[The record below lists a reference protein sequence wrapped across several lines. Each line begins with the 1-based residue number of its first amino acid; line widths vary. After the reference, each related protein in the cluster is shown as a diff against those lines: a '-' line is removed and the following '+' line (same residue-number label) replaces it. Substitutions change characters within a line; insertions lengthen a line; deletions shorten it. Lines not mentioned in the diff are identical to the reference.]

1 MTAKAAD
8 SGAAFDNPLMPNA
21 RLRQMYLAMLK
32 AQTLARLLPRRR
44 GDQGTAGLEACLV
57 SPTVDLGPGDLVSDV
72 LTGGAIDFLRGA
84 TLAAV
89 LQPKLAAMKRGERA
103 DCGKAARL
111 INPIDIS
118 ERVWS
123 VLGAAAALKAFAPQ
137 ADSHAPV
144 DADAQQAGVVVFYLL
159 PDQLP
164 TPLLRKALTYAREK
178 ALPVLF
184 VVLPAPTPKDAQGT
198 TSSISSVALRSGVPG
213 MPVDAQDAVAIY
225 RVAQEAIGHAR
236 IGGGPALI
244 ESMQFVVEGGKK
256 RGSAHDAV
264 AGLQQYILQRRV
276 ATRAWMDREAASFAK
291 LAAAAKAASK
301 GMKA

>member
-1 MTAKAAD
+1 MTAEAAA

-32 AQTLARLLPRRR
+32 ARELARLFPRRR

-72 LTGGAIDFLRGA
+72 LSGGAVDFLRGA
-84 TLAAV
+84 TLAAAM
-89 LQPKLAAMKRGERA
+89 QPGLVAKKRGVHA
-103 DCGKAARL
+103 DCGQAARL
-111 INPIDIS
+111 INPIDIV

-123 VLGAAAALKAFAPQ
+123 VLGAAAALKALAP
-137 ADSHAPV
+137 HAKE
-144 DADAQQAGVVVFYLL
+144 DAEAQPAGVVVFYLL

-164 TPLLRKALTYAREK
+164 TALLRKALTFAREK

-184 VVLPAPTPKDAQGT
+184 VVLPAPPPKEAKGT
-198 TSSISSVALRSGVPG
+198 TSSTSSIAQRCGVPG
-213 MPVDAQDAVAIY
+213 MPVDAHDAVAIY

-244 ESMQFVVEGGKK
+244 ESMQFIVEGSKK
-256 RGSAHDAV
+256 RGQVNDAV
-264 AGLQQYILQRRV
+264 SGLEQYILQRRV
-276 ATRAWMDREAASFAK
+276 ATQAWMDREAASFEK
-291 LAAAAKAASK
+291 QAAAAKTASK
-301 GMKA
+301 

>member
-1 MTAKAAD
+1 MTAEAAD

-32 AQTLARLLPRRR
+32 ARTLARLLPRRR
-44 GDQGTAGLEACLV
+44 SDLGTTGLEACLV

-72 LTGGAIDFLRGA
+72 LTGGAVDFLRGA

-89 LQPKLAAMKRGERA
+89 LQPKLAAKKRGERA

-123 VLGAAAALKAFAPQ
+123 ALGAAAALKALAPHTK
-137 ADSHAPV
+137 DHAPV
-144 DADAQQAGVVVFYLL
+144 NADLQQAGVVVLYLL
-159 PDQLP
+159 PDQVP
-164 TPLLRKALTYAREK
+164 TALLRKALTYAQER

-184 VVLPAPTPKDAQGT
+184 VVLPTPPPKDAKGT
-198 TSSISSVALRSGVPG
+198 TSSISSIALRCSVPG

-256 RGSAHDAV
+256 RGPAHDAV
-264 AGLQQYILQRRV
+264 SGLEQYILQRRV

-301 GMKA
+301 V

>member
-1 MTAKAAD
+1 MTAEAAD

-32 AQTLARLLPRRR
+32 ARTVARLLPGRR
-44 GDQGTAGLEACLV
+44 GDGSAAGLEACLV

-72 LTGGAIDFLRGA
+72 LNGGAVDFLRGA

-89 LQPKLAAMKRGERA
+89 LQPKLAPKKRGERA

-123 VLGAAAALKAFAPQ
+123 ALGAAAALKAFAPHTK
-137 ADSHAPV
+137 AHAAPNIE
-144 DADAQQAGVVVFYLL
+144 AQQAGVVVFYLL
-159 PDQLP
+159 PNQLP
-164 TPLLRKALTYAREK
+164 TPLLRKALTFAREK

-184 VVLPAPTPKDAQGT
+184 VVLPASPPNDGKGT
-198 TSSISSVALRSGVPG
+198 TSSLSPIALRCGVPG
-213 MPVDAQDAVAIY
+213 MLVDAQDAVAIY

-244 ESMQFVVEGGKK
+244 ETMQFVVEGGKK
-256 RGSAHDAV
+256 RGPVHDAV
-264 AGLQQYILQRRV
+264 SGLEQYILQRRV

-291 LAAAAKAASK
+291 QAAAAKAASK
-301 GMKA
+301 